1 MSLSF
6 ADFLSPVAPD
16 AFFRDVFGKRPL
28 HVPGGA
34 GKFRDLLPW
43 SDWNRMLS
51 LNNYWTPETLL
62 LYRDAAPIPPAQ
74 YCVPASVFGDGALRA
89 DPSRVERLFA
99 EGATVIANYADTLTP
114 ALNACAATLEEAL
127 CGYALAN
134 IYCSRGGRQG
144 FRSHFDPHEVFAVQV
159 AGEKRWRIYE
169 GRVENPVKHE
179 TFMRRPPGFDE
190 ANRKGVL
197 LEVDMRPGD
206 LLYIPRGQ
214 YHDATASSAV
224 SLHVTY
230 GVQLL
235 NGLDV
240 VGGVL
245 DRALGDAFIRADL
258 PLPDEGIERLTEHLA
273 RVGDRLAAIFRNPE
287 VVANVRA
294 AQRARRGVRGAVRLP
309 SDGGV

>member
-1 MSLSF
+1 MSRTF
-6 ADFLSPVAPD
+6 ADFLSPVAPET
-16 AFFRDVFGKRPL
+16 FFREIFGKRPL
-28 HVPGGA
+28 HIPGAA
-34 GKFRDLLPW
+34 GKFQDLLPW
-43 SDWNRMLS
+43 AEWNRMLS

-62 LYRDAAPIPPAQ
+62 LYRDAAAIPAAE
-74 YCVPASVFGDGALRA
+74 YCVPAAVFGDGVLRA
-89 DPSRVERLFA
+89 DPARVERLFA
-99 EGATVIANYADTLTP
+99 DGATVIANYADTLTP
-114 ALNACAATLEEAL
+114 ALNAAGALLEEAL

-179 TFMRRPPGFDE
+179 AFMRRPPGFDE
-190 ANRKGVL
+190 ATRKGVL
-197 LEVDMRPGD
+197 VEVDMRPGD
-206 LLYIPRGQ
+206 VLYIPRGQ
-214 YHDATASSAV
+214 YHDATASSAT

-258 PLPDEGIERLTEHLA
+258 PLPGGDESQLTEHLA
-273 RVGDRLAAIFRNPE
+273 RVGERLAAIFRNPD

-309 SDGGV
+309 FGEGG